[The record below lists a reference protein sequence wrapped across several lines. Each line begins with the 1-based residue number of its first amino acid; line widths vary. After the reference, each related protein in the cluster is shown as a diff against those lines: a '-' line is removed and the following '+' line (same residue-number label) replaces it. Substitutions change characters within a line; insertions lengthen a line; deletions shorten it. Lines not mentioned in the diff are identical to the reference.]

1 MKFLLLLVVMVEAFL
16 KSRGSQIVNFG
27 FMIMSLGGLSGDHV
41 KRHKAQD
48 PNGDLPEI

>member
-1 MKFLLLLVVMVEAFL
+1 MV
-16 KSRGSQIVNFG
+16 RID

-48 PNGDLPEI
+48 PGGDLPEMIWSLLIGQDPWNNFQ